1 MSIARSFTKRMKR
14 PGNDAPSSPAQLP
27 TRSLSVRNAGLTI
40 DRSKISAPVALVS
53 TTNMLSYNAPDIVPV
68 KTPMSSSIS
77 THSADDSDHSLS
89 TRSRASSQ
97 ASRETLT
104 DASSVSSSSPT
115 TPAPNHLS
123 GYFAA
128 AANNGKTVRKSSS
141 SGNVR
146 RSASS
151 GNLQQLREQVE
162 EEPAI
167 PAIPER
173 ALSHSKRAHERLA
186 QKRSLQ
192 NIPRSSTTRSSREN
206 RASIDMFNSSIKEEE
221 AHPFGKELEQLNEI
235 AEEFNGVVRDAEMEA
250 DLAVIRE
257 RNLAVFCAADYLAE
271 IQPLF
276 NMRFGNI
283 AQPAPMAW
291 I

>member
-14 PGNDAPSSPAQLP
+14 PTNDVPASPALP
-27 TRSLSVRNAGLTI
+27 PARSQSVRSPGLAI

-68 KTPMSSSIS
+68 KTPSPSSIS

-89 TRSRASSQ
+89 TRSRASSH
-97 ASRETLT
+97 ASRDTLT
-104 DASSVSSSSPT
+104 DASSVGSSPT
-115 TPAPNHLS
+115 SPTPNHLS

-128 AANNGKTVRKSSS
+128 ANPHIRK
-141 SGNVR
+141 
-146 RSASS
+146 SASS
-151 GNLQQLREQVE
+151 GNIRKSASFSNLQQLKEQVE
-162 EEPAI
+162 EEPAV

-192 NIPRSSTTRSSREN
+192 NMSRGHSTRSSREH
-206 RASIDMFNSSIKEEE
+206 RASVDMFNSATIKEE
-221 AHPFGKELEQLNEI
+221 AHPFGKELEQLNEV
-235 AEEFNGVVRDAEMEA
+235 AEEFGNAVHEAELEA
-250 DLAVIRE
+250 DLDAMRK
-257 RNLAVFCAADYLAE
+257 RNLAAFCAADYLAE

-276 NMRFGNI
+276 AMRFGGVP
-283 AQPAPMAW
+283 QPAPMAW